1 MRVDMAIYNAVY
13 AVGLYVE
20 PNAAK
25 KALDGKVTAGTAAP
39 EQAVFDGEFDLLH
52 EQFHLDRMCL
62 HSMCIT
68 FAHTHSFLSHALQTL
83 S

>member
-1 MRVDMAIYNAVY
+1 MSTDVGIYIAVY

-52 EQFHLDRMCL
+52 EQFCL
-62 HSMCIT
+62 NRNAQCVHHFC
-68 FAHTHSFLSHALQTL
+68 THEHGILCRALQTL
-83 S
+83 P

>member
-1 MRVDMAIYNAVY
+1 MSTDAGICNAVY
-13 AVGLYVE
+13 AVGLYVD

-52 EQFHLDRMCL
+52 EQFRLDNMCL

-68 FAHTHSFLSHALQTL
+68 FAHTHSILCHALQTL